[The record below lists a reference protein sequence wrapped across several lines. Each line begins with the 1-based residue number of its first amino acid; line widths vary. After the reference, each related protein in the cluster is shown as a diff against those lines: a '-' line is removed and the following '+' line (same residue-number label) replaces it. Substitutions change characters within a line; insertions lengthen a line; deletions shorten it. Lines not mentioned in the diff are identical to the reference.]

1 MRNLFILFKT
11 GLSKQ
16 FRGDILASSG
26 LAMLAKE
33 EAEAADAEDKV
44 GEMTLKFGLDL
55 ASSQK
60 QSKIIDL
67 MKIEDGCVDLV
78 ILLGFDQDIYESKPY
93 FRSGSYDEGNANRH
107 HSVKLPFLQ

>member
-26 LAMLAKE
+26 FAMLAKE